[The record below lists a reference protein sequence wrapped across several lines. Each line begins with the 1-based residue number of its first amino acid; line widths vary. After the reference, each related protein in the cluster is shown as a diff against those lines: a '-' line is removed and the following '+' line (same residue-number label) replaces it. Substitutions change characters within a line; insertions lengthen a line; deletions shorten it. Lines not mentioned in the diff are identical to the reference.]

1 MNKLTDS
8 IDNLTES
15 LHKLDIGMR
24 QAGRSFNTF
33 AKRLS
38 IMYEIEK
45 IRANRLY
52 VINSE
57 KHRKGLKSK
66 FLSRNIK
73 MKGVFYRV
81 W

>member
-1 MNKLTDS
+1 MNKLTDG

-24 QAGRSFNTF
+24 QVGRSFNTF

-81 W
+81 